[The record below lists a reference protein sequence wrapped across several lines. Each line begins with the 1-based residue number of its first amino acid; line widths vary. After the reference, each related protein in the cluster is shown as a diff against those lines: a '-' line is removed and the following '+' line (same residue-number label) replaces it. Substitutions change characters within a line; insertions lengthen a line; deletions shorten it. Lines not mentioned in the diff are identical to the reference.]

1 MRGPIVATNTALQS
15 IAMRHLWAFNGVIL
29 FPLCVRTIPG
39 LSLGI
44 AGFSATSTIDEL
56 YDALLNRT
64 MRWFT
69 NLNSLS
75 PSRDKFHR
83 RNVPAQ
89 RSSPARVY
97 NDMPVRLTRIEGI
110 YSRRGCRTHGHYSGD
125 FA

>member
-1 MRGPIVATNTALQS
+1 MASYYFLFALE
-15 IAMRHLWAFNGVIL
+15 RFPAFRWEL
-29 FPLCVRTIPG
+29 PC
-39 LSLGI
+39 
-44 AGFSATSTIDEL
+44 FSATSTIDEL

-125 FA
+125 LA